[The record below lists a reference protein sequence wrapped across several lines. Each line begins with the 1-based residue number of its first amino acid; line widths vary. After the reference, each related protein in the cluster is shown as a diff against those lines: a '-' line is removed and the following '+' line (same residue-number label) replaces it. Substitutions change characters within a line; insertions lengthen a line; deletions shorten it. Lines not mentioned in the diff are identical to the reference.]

1 MQSIKSNKLL
11 WIIAITIVVVGVV
24 IGLVLQG
31 SKDKEHG
38 EKVQATAVPTPT
50 SLEGNHD
57 HDQPAISELVEAT
70 PISTGD
76 NLTYLTTT
84 LQDEP
89 TYDEAK
95 VQSISIQQGSDQYA
109 VPETR
114 EYVILQS
121 LYWLDL
127 SVAKSVEQTINEG
140 DIFIYIHSADQTLVI
155 PYDRT
160 NNTFQLGE
168 SSYYASAEVAKLMAG
183 IFHPDSELAK
193 LDVVFTAAYE
203 QRAAGSKGIDES
215 LRYDAEQFK
224 INNMDFNE
232 WKMSL
237 VNNSEGE
244 AIAPYYDEGSQTV
257 SAIYYYDNQAL
268 LFDREIVFISDRV
281 ETKDGIKLG
290 LTKEEVLS
298 SLGKPNLDT
307 EAQWSYSIGDY
318 LKFHL
323 YFDNNKVAY
332 ISLTSP
338 L

>member
-1 MQSIKSNKLL
+1 MQSTRSNKIL
-11 WIIAITIVVVGVV
+11 WIIAITVVLVGVI
-24 IGLVLQG
+24 IGLVVQG
-31 SKDKEHG
+31 SKDKEQG
-38 EKVQATAVPTPT
+38 EKVEATATPTPT
-50 SLEGNHD
+50 PEVND
-57 HDQPAISELVEAT
+57 TDQSAISEMVEAT
-70 PISTGD
+70 PI
-76 NLTYLTTT
+76 T

-89 TYDEAK
+89 TYDESR

-155 PYDRT
+155 PYDLS

-168 SSYYASAEVAKLMAG
+168 SSYYASSEVAKLMAG
-183 IFHPDSELAK
+183 IFHPDSALAK
-193 LDVVFTAAYE
+193 LDVVFTAAHE
-203 QRAAGSKGIDES
+203 QRAAGSKQIDDS
-215 LRYDAEQFK
+215 FRYDADQLK
-224 INNMDFNE
+224 INNLDFNE

-237 VNNSEGE
+237 ANDSEGE
-244 AIAPYYDEGSQTV
+244 IIAHYFDDGSQTV
-257 SAIYYYDNQAL
+257 SAIHYYDNKAF

-281 ETKDGIKLG
+281 ETKDGIKIG
-290 LTKEEVLS
+290 LTKEEVLA

-323 YFDNNKVAY
+323 YFENNKVAY
-332 ISLTSP
+332 ISLTLP